1 VFNIPLV
8 TVCALLSVLFSS
20 NAGATERPNF
30 VFIMTD
36 DQAAD
41 AVGYKGRYSWLETP
55 NIDRLAAEGAVFEN
69 FFVSTS
75 LCSPSRAAILTGA
88 YGHINGVTYNEQ
100 SDPQIPIFP
109 SMLQVAGYQTAYIG
123 KWHMA
128 HHARP
133 RAGFDYWLSFKGQGT
148 YTHPKLNVNGVET
161 QIEGYTTD
169 LLTDYAEAWL
179 RTEREGAKPFCLFVM
194 HKANHDP
201 MTPAPRHV
209 DAWPGQVFS
218 DTPESFASDM
228 SDRPAWQRHAA
239 RYGVHNEVFHQNRD
253 QPTPARIAP
262 TNWDDWPLQKKM
274 MNHLRCI
281 LAVDESVGRIYETL
295 KAIGEL
301 DNTVLVFTSDN
312 GYFLGE
318 HRRNDKRLAYEES
331 IRVPFV
337 MRYPA
342 VISAGTM
349 VDASCMNID
358 VAPTFLELAGA
369 ERSAQFQGLSLLP
382 VLNGETPAD
391 WRDYIFYQY
400 FQETYAPGIPTM
412 LAVRTDR
419 WKYIHHPDLPGDI
432 GELFDLTA
440 DPKEMRNLY
449 LHPEYALRLKE
460 MQTLLQTA
468 ELEFGYD
475 TPIEPQY

>member
-1 VFNIPLV
+1 MKSLIRIGII
-8 TVCALLSVLFSS
+8 VLCLTNVMAS
-20 NAGATERPNF
+20 NTPRPNF

-41 AVGYKGRYSWLETP
+41 AVSYQGRYPWLQTP
-55 NIDRLAAEGAVFEN
+55 NIDRLAAEGAAFEN

-100 SDPQIPIFP
+100 SDPKIPIFP
-109 SMLQVAGYQTAYIG
+109 SMLQAARYQTAYIG
-123 KWHMA
+123 KWHME

-148 YTHPKLNVNGVET
+148 YTNPKLNVNGVET

-169 LLTDYAEAWL
+169 ILTDYTETWL
-179 RTEREGAKPFCLFVM
+179 REQREVDKPFCLFVM

-209 DAWPGQVFS
+209 DAWPGQAFG
-218 DTPESFASDM
+218 DAPESFTYDM

-239 RYGVHNEVFHQNRD
+239 KYGVHQQVFHQNRD
-253 QPTPARIAP
+253 QPTPERIAP
-262 TNWDDWPLQKKM
+262 KNWEKWHLQQKM

-281 LAVDESVGRIYETL
+281 LAVDESVGRIYATL
-295 KAIGEL
+295 QEIGEL
-301 DNTVLVFTSDN
+301 DNTVLIFTSDN

-342 VISAGTM
+342 LIPAGTT
-349 VDASCMNID
+349 VKAPCVNID

-369 ERSAQFQGLSLLP
+369 EPDAQFQGRSLLP
-382 VLNGETPAD
+382 VLDGETPDD
-391 WRDYIFYQY
+391 WREYVFYQY
-400 FQETYAPGIPTM
+400 FQEQYAPGIPTM

-419 WKYIHHPDLPGDI
+419 WKYIHHPDLPEDI
-432 GELFDLTA
+432 GELYDLAA
-440 DPKEMRNLY
+440 DPKEMRNQY
-449 LHPEYALRLKE
+449 LNPEYAEQLQQ
-460 MQTLLQTA
+460 MQQLLQTA
-468 ELEFGYD
+468 KDTFGYD
-475 TPIEPQY
+475 TPIEPQF